1 MNVELLCI
9 HGKPDVHSIMP
20 LQMPLFNILPEYMLT
35 VKSWVIHPLKCFK
48 PAKKNRAG
56 VTFNCYFLPFFLLF
70 DSSSIIKIILESVI
84 NCE

>member
-1 MNVELLCI
+1 MELLCI

-56 VTFNCYFLPFFLLF
+56 VRFNCYFLPFFLLF